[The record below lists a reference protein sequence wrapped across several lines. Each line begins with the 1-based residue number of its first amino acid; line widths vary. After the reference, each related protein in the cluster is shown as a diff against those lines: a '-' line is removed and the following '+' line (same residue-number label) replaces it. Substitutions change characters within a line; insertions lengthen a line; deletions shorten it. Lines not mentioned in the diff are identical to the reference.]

1 MFVGQQP
8 VRGINT
14 APALR
19 SPIARASSRPERR
32 NTAHHR
38 PRRLILSPASLTAKN
53 RRRRPRQPVR
63 QPPVEGWARGGTG
76 PSAGM
81 NAGNPVWIERF
92 DCQENPP
99 NASHSRRFPG
109 HFAVRRLW
117 IEWNPPGCGGRSPR
131 EASQPPVRFP
141 CPRSARSRRSSNSC
155 CGISDRGFRCV
166 FSSSARS
173 RGPSTCSASEGP
185 WRGRPDAIR
194 SSAVASATPGG
205 ARPGSP
211 PTSSRSWRPSR
222 WDPRQP
228 DPRRQE
234 CAMPRGDRSTSV
246 AAAAFG
252 WWRSNGSAMP
262 GRWCS

>member
-1 MFVGQQP
+1 M
-8 VRGINT
+8 
-14 APALR
+14 
-19 SPIARASSRPERR
+19 ARASSRPGRR

-38 PRRLILSPASLTAKN
+38 PRRHILSPAIAAAEN
-53 RRRRPRQPVR
+53 QRRRSPFPGRQPR
-63 QPPVEGWARGGTG
+63 IGGRAR
-76 PSAGM
+76 AGKGRSPGM
-81 NAGNPVWIERF
+81 DAGKAVWIEGF
-92 DCQENPP
+92 ACQENPSIP
-99 NASHSRRFPG
+99 SCPQRFWAD
-109 HFAVRRLW
+109 FR
-117 IEWNPPGCGGRSPR
+117 RSPAVDR
-131 EASQPPVRFP
+131 VFS

-173 RGPSTCSASEGP
+173 RGPSTCSASGGR

-211 PTSSRSWRPSR
+211 QTSSRSWRPSR

-234 CAMPRGDRSTSV
+234 CAMARGDRSTSV

-252 WWRSNGSAMP
+252 WWRSNGSVMP